1 MKADSDLLDS
11 PTGYRGLLTYRI
23 GVREITLFL
32 WVFMLVLSCS
42 FFDLVSYNGELVAGL
57 RTKDFYFA
65 FSAGFLLL
73 VAVLLAKK
81 KGFFQFSSLLGGW
94 LLVVACGSLAAFLHF
109 GQSIALSI
117 LAQRDILAG
126 ICNIFSFGLLYSKGV
141 LDSASM
147 LKWFKRVAL
156 ILLILDA
163 ICWVNYSTAGTLLL
177 PGATII
183 NDRYD
188 SARLFFTH
196 SDYISVLCF
205 LALNDLL
212 KDSKAIA
219 KNTAVVILCVVYFLV
234 FSQLRAAFTAL
245 MFAICLAFLLWRKPF
260 FAKTV
265 VLVIVGILAVYELSQ
280 LDLVQDLIQ
289 LATTGTTFSKDTL
302 SIRDAAAEY
311 YLGRFLESPI
321 LGWGFPHEQNPAA
334 FYAQGQALG
343 YYFSDNG
350 FISFMYFYGVI
361 GICWFA
367 YFVFVMTRTAFRC
380 YTKSGNY
387 VPLLWLACEA
397 GMLRT
402 GMFWAIANQQIGLL
416 VVMIVAMECSRNKGN
431 DLRCCDGFA
440 ETKLR

>member
-1 MKADSDLLDS
+1 MKADSILRDS
-11 PTGYRGLLTYRI
+11 TMSGSGLLTYRI
-23 GVREITLFL
+23 GVREVALSV
-32 WVFMLVLSCS
+32 WVFMLILSCS
-42 FFDLVSYNGELVAGL
+42 FFDLFSYNGTLIAGL
-57 RTKDFYFA
+57 RTKDLYFV
-65 FSAGFLLL
+65 FSVGFLLL
-73 VAVLLAKK
+73 VAALLSKK
-81 KGFFQFSSLLGGW
+81 KGSFHFSKLLGGW
-94 LLVVACGSLAAFLHF
+94 LLVLACGSLAAYLHF
-109 GQSIALSI
+109 GQSIVLSI
-117 LAQRDILAG
+117 LVQRDIIAG
-126 ICNIFSFGLLYSKGV
+126 ICNIFSFGLLYAKGV
-141 LDSASM
+141 LDSSSM

-156 ILLILDA
+156 VLLVLDA
-163 ICWVNYSTAGTLLL
+163 ICWLNYSASGTLLL
-177 PGATII
+177 PGATIMT
-183 NDRYD
+183 DRY
-188 SARLFFTH
+188 SSTRLFFSH

-205 LALNDLL
+205 LSLNDLL
-212 KDSKAIA
+212 KDSKAIFR
-219 KNTAVVILCVVYFLV
+219 NTAIAILCVIYFLV

-265 VLVIVGILAVYELSQ
+265 VLVVVGILAVYELSQ

-302 SIRDAAAEY
+302 SIRDAAADY

-334 FYAQGQALG
+334 FYAQGQTLG

-367 YFVFVMTRTAFRC
+367 YFVFAMTRTAFRC

-387 VPLLWLACEA
+387 VPLLWLTCEA

-416 VVMIVAMECSRNKGN
+416 VVMIVAMECSRNKSN

-440 ETKLR
+440 ESKLR